1 MDFWGFY
8 NFNFG
13 FGANN
18 WFVPTFT
25 LDIKP
30 LFGNLNTFPPCQF
43 PTLNFTPSL
52 FGNSLYTPDS
62 NSQTPAVTTNS
73 YETKPLSLTRNT
85 NNSLAGYNA
94 SAGQK
99 LAYIALNNSA
109 GWKHLCATYV
119 KNAIQDANMGEYK
132 YGDAYKMSSILRDNK
147 NFKEISADSIDVKD
161 LPAGCVLV
169 YDKGAQGYSKNYGH
183 TEITTGDGRAVSD
196 GITQHLHKKPSA
208 VFIPVEHNYLA

>member
-1 MDFWGFY
+1 M
-8 NFNFG
+8 
-13 FGANN
+13 
-18 WFVPTFT
+18 
-25 LDIKP
+25 
-30 LFGNLNTFPPCQF
+30 
-43 PTLNFTPSL
+43 

-99 LAYIALNNSA
+99 LANIALNNSA